1 MNDYN
6 NVLVGFSELIKNEE
20 FRPYDGD
27 LRLGV
32 DLGTANIVV
41 SVVDSNNTPIA
52 GASYPSTVVRDGIVV
67 DFMGASRAVRNMKA
81 KLEDLMGV
89 EFYEAATA
97 VPPGIIS
104 GNVKVISNVVES
116 VGLDVINVVDEPTA
130 AASVLGITNG
140 AVVDV
145 GGGTTGISIL
155 KDGEVIFTADEPT
168 GGTHMTLVLAGS
180 LGCSFEEA
188 ERIKK
193 DPKQEMLVFPVVKP
207 VIEKMAAIV
216 ARFIQGYDVDGS
228 VIKIARRN
236 AREAGVDHLIHF
248 QERDVKDLS
257 HPKKYGFI
265 ITNPPYGERLED
277 KKDLPAL
284 YKAFGE
290 SFKNLDSWSAYMITS
305 YEDAE
310 RYFGRKADRNRK
322 IYNGMLKTYFYQFLG
337 PKPPKARRPEE
348 K

>member
-20 FRPYDGD
+20 FRPYEGD

-97 VPPGIIS
+97 IPPGIIS

-116 VGLDVINVVDEPTA
+116 VGLDVVNVIDEPTA
-130 AASVLGITNG
+130 AASVLGITDG

-155 KDGEVIFTADEPT
+155 KDGKVIFTADEPT

-188 ERIKK
+188 ERIK
-193 DPKQEMLVFPVVKP
+193 MLVFPVVKP

-216 ARFIQGYDVDGS
+216 ARFIEGYDVD
-228 VIKIARRN
+228 VIYVVGGAC
-236 AREAGVDHLIHF
+236 
-248 QERDVKDLS
+248 
-257 HPKKYGFI
+257 
-265 ITNPPYGERLED
+265 
-277 KKDLPAL
+277 
-284 YKAFGE
+284 
-290 SFKNLDSWSAYMITS
+290 SFKKFESVFEKET
-305 YEDAE
+305 
-310 RYFGRKADRNRK
+310 GV
-322 IYNGMLKTYFYQFLG
+322 KTIKPKEPLLVTPLG
-337 PKPPKARRPEE
+337 IAMNCNKQ
-348 K
+348 

>member
-20 FRPYDGD
+20 FRPYEGD

-97 VPPGIIS
+97 IPPGIIS

-116 VGLDVINVVDEPTA
+116 VVVNVIDEPTA
-130 AASVLGITNG
+130 AASVLGITDG

-155 KDGEVIFTADEPT
+155 KDGKVIFTADEPT

-216 ARFIQGYDVDGS
+216 ARFIEGYDVD
-228 VIKIARRN
+228 VIYVVGGAC
-236 AREAGVDHLIHF
+236 
-248 QERDVKDLS
+248 
-257 HPKKYGFI
+257 
-265 ITNPPYGERLED
+265 
-277 KKDLPAL
+277 
-284 YKAFGE
+284 
-290 SFKNLDSWSAYMITS
+290 SFKKFESVFEKET
-305 YEDAE
+305 
-310 RYFGRKADRNRK
+310 GV
-322 IYNGMLKTYFYQFLG
+322 KTIKPKEPLLVTPLG
-337 PKPPKARRPEE
+337 IAMNCNKQ
-348 K
+348 

>member
-20 FRPYDGD
+20 FRPYEGD

-97 VPPGIIS
+97 IPPGIIS

-116 VGLDVINVVDEPTA
+116 VGLDVVNVIDEPTA
-130 AASVLGITNG
+130 AASVLGITDG

-145 GGGTTGISIL
+145 GGGTTGIS
-155 KDGEVIFTADEPT
+155 
-168 GGTHMTLVLAGS
+168 S

-216 ARFIQGYDVDGS
+216 ARFIEGYDVD
-228 VIKIARRN
+228 VIYVVGGAC
-236 AREAGVDHLIHF
+236 
-248 QERDVKDLS
+248 
-257 HPKKYGFI
+257 
-265 ITNPPYGERLED
+265 
-277 KKDLPAL
+277 
-284 YKAFGE
+284 
-290 SFKNLDSWSAYMITS
+290 SFKKFESVFEKET
-305 YEDAE
+305 
-310 RYFGRKADRNRK
+310 GV
-322 IYNGMLKTYFYQFLG
+322 KTIKPKEPLLVTPLG
-337 PKPPKARRPEE
+337 IAMNCNKQ
-348 K
+348 

>member
-20 FRPYDGD
+20 FRPYEGD

-180 LGCSFEEA
+180 LGCSLKRPRES
-188 ERIKK
+188 KK
-193 DPKQEMLVFPVVKP
+193 
-207 VIEKMAAIV
+207 I
-216 ARFIQGYDVDGS
+216 
-228 VIKIARRN
+228 
-236 AREAGVDHLIHF
+236 
-248 QERDVKDLS
+248 
-257 HPKKYGFI
+257 
-265 ITNPPYGERLED
+265 
-277 KKDLPAL
+277 
-284 YKAFGE
+284 
-290 SFKNLDSWSAYMITS
+290 
-305 YEDAE
+305 
-310 RYFGRKADRNRK
+310 RNRK
-322 IYNGMLKTYFYQFLG
+322 CWYFLWLN
-337 PKPPKARRPEE
+337 R
-348 K
+348 

>member
-20 FRPYDGD
+20 FRPYEGD

-97 VPPGIIS
+97 IPQ
-104 GNVKVISNVVES
+104 VISNVVES
-116 VGLDVINVVDEPTA
+116 VGLDVVNVIDEPTA
-130 AASVLGITNG
+130 AASVLGITDG

-155 KDGEVIFTADEPT
+155 KDGKVIFTADEPT

-216 ARFIQGYDVDGS
+216 ARFIEGYDVD
-228 VIKIARRN
+228 VIYVVGGAC
-236 AREAGVDHLIHF
+236 
-248 QERDVKDLS
+248 
-257 HPKKYGFI
+257 
-265 ITNPPYGERLED
+265 
-277 KKDLPAL
+277 
-284 YKAFGE
+284 
-290 SFKNLDSWSAYMITS
+290 SFKKFESVFEKET
-305 YEDAE
+305 
-310 RYFGRKADRNRK
+310 GV
-322 IYNGMLKTYFYQFLG
+322 KTIKPKEPLLVTPLG
-337 PKPPKARRPEE
+337 IAMNCNKQ
-348 K
+348 